1 MLRILFYKNLKLL
14 FKKNLNKR
22 RTRRV
27 LKGGHKVALKA
38 SINRGRLLHRPPYRK
53 IYKKTY
59 KKIYGKKPHKKKTY
73 KKKIYKKTLN

>member
-27 LKGGHKVALKA
+27 LKAGHKVALKA
-38 SINRGRLLHRPPYRK
+38 SINRGRLLHRAPHKKNYR
-53 IYKKTY
+53 
-59 KKIYGKKPHKKKTY
+59 KKPHKKKTY
-73 KKKIYKKTLN
+73 KKKIYRNKIYQR